1 MQTLKTRPPTCVV
14 PWPLILVEGGEK
26 SGKSWMF
33 AELSASPRVGRCVWL
48 DAGEGSADEY
58 GDAITGEITYEV
70 IEHNGSWAEIIG
82 QVQAAHTEAKQ
93 ARAAGKPP
101 VCLGIDS
108 MTLLWEMLKDW
119 AGARAAQSESNK
131 RRLKADPTAEI
142 KIPNHIWNDVHAR
155 WRKLM
160 RLLMTFEGIAV
171 VTARGKETIKIDKAT
186 GEPVPKQF
194 DYKVEAQ
201 RNLQFDATVWVRLSR
216 DAHPQIVGAR
226 SKHLRIRYGKDE
238 ARVVEGMTLE
248 HLVFEGLRCSMA
260 SQPRDLVQLG
270 RERLPEEIR
279 DEALATTDR
288 DDLLGLLAEA
298 SHPQFAGV
306 AVENENGD
314 EELLVDLITRHGI
327 EVTGGK
333 KPAAQQG
340 RPASARPPL
349 NPDNRFYR
357 EKQAR
362 AAQDVPAAPDSAG
375 GPADEP
381 APAELLDRLGAALTA
396 CGSTSAPAQ
405 LAVAAALVGR
415 KLRRPEDLTR
425 AEAVKVGRA
434 AQAAL
439 ATAKTESKAPRDVL
453 SAMVGQALKQ
463 RQAAPAAQPATP
475 GKAA

>member
-1 MQTLKTRPPTCVV
+1 MTTLKTRPPTCVV

-33 AELSASPRVGRCVWL
+33 AELSASPKVGRCLWL

-58 GDAITGEITYEV
+58 GDAITGQITYEV
-70 IEHNGSWAEIIG
+70 IEHDGSWAAIIG
-82 QVQAAHTEAKQ
+82 QVQAAHTEAKR
-93 ARAAGKPP
+93 ARAAGEPP

-119 AGARAAQSESNK
+119 AGARAAQSEANK
-131 RRLKADPTAEI
+131 RRLRADPAAEV

-186 GEPVPKQF
+186 GEPVPKES

-216 DAHPQIVGAR
+216 DAHPMIVGAR

-248 HLVFEGLRCSMA
+248 SLVFEGLRCSLA

-279 DEALATTDR
+279 DQALATTDR
-288 DDLLGLLAEA
+288 DDLLDLLAEA

-306 AVENENGD
+306 SVENEHGR
-314 EELLVDLITRHGI
+314 EELLADLVTRRGI
-327 EVTGGK
+327 EVTGGR
-333 KPAAQQG
+333 KPAPQQQ
-340 RPASARPPL
+340 RAASARPPVD
-349 NPDNRFYR
+349 PGNRFYR

-362 AAQDVPAAPDSAG
+362 AAQEVPAAPASAG
-375 GPADEP
+375 ESPDDPAD
-381 APAELLDRLGAALTA
+381 AELLDRLGRALTA
-396 CGSTSAPAQ
+396 CGSTSGPAQ

-415 KLRRPEDLTR
+415 KLRRAEDLTR
-425 AEAVKVGRA
+425 AETVKIGKA

-439 ATAKTESKAPRDVL
+439 ATAKTESKNPRDVL
-453 SAMVGQALKQ
+453 SALVGQALKN
-463 RQAAPAAQPATP
+463 RQAAPAAQPTTP